1 MKLVL
6 VLIAALLI
14 YAGFTVTADRRR
26 LQQSARALGLDA
38 PGVRVVDCEGL
49 SLRFAV
55 KPEEGVVWIVNGP
68 NAQPVS
74 LALEELAG
82 CELLDYGDRKRSLGR
97 VLAGEAAA
105 NYLSGAKPLAV
116 LRILRRGP
124 EPDAVEY
131 RLAKST
137 YYDDFRIF
145 AKEVEKLLAEYLE
158 QAGTGLDD
166 SFRKEKNE

>member
-1 MKLVL
+1 MKLLL
-6 VLIAALLI
+6 VLIAAVLI
-14 YAGFTVTADRRR
+14 YAVFSVAADRRKLR
-26 LQQSARALGLDA
+26 QSARALGLDA

-116 LRILRRGP
+116 LRILRCGP

-131 RLAKST
+131 RLTKSA
-137 YYDDFRIF
+137 YYEDFRSF
-145 AKEVEKLLAEYLE
+145 AGKVGKLLAEYSE
-158 QAGTGLDD
+158 STGTELDG
-166 SFRKEKNE
+166 SFRKENK